1 MKKRIIFLFSIMLS
15 IGILAACGSDEKQN
29 DKEEGQVPQMLEVK
43 VKTDPGELSAG
54 KTTQVSAIVTQGEEK
69 VSDADEVLFEIWKE
83 GVSEED
89 HIKKEAELKEDGI
102 YAIDYTFDEKGK
114 YFIIAHVTARDLHNM
129 PKVEVNV
136 Q

>member
-54 KTTQVSAIVTQGEEK
+54 KTTQVSAIITQGEEK
-69 VSDADEVLFEIWKE
+69 VTDADEVLFEIWKE
-83 GVSEED
+83 GASDED
-89 HIKKEAELKEDGI
+89 HVKKEAELNDNGKYEI
-102 YAIDYTFDEKGK
+102 NYTFDEKGK

>member
-1 MKKRIIFLFSIMLS
+1 MKKRIIYMVSIMLLM
-15 IGILAACGSDEKQN
+15 GILAACGSDEKPN
-29 DKEEGQVPQMLEVK
+29 NKEEDQLPQMLDVK
-43 VKTDPGELSAG
+43 VKTDPDELSAG
-54 KTTQVSAIVTQGEEK
+54 KTTQVGAIVTQGEEK

-83 GVSEED
+83 GASEED
-89 HIKKEAELKEDGI
+89 HIKKEAERKEDGK

-129 PKVEVNV
+129 PKVDVNV

>member
-89 HIKKEAELKEDGI
+89 HIKKEAKLKKDGQ
-102 YAIDYTFDEKGK
+102 YAIDYIFDEKGK

>member
-15 IGILAACGSDEKQN
+15 IGILEACGSDEKQN
-29 DKEEGQVPQMLEVK
+29 DKKEGQVPQMLEVK

-54 KTTQVSAIVTQGEEK
+54 KTNQVSAIVTQGEEK

>member
-1 MKKRIIFLFSIMLS
+1 MNKRIIFMFSIMLLM
-15 IGILAACGSDEKQN
+15 GILGACGSDENLK
-29 DKEEGQVPQMLEVK
+29 DKEEGQVPQMLDVK
-43 VKTDPGELSAG
+43 VKTDPAELSAG
-54 KTTQVSAIVTQGEEK
+54 NTTQVSAIVTQDEGK

-83 GVSEED
+83 GASEED
-89 HIKKEAELKEDGI
+89 HIKKEAEHKEDGK

-129 PKVEVNV
+129 PKVDVNV

>member
-15 IGILAACGSDEKQN
+15 IGILEACGSDENQN
-29 DKEEGQVPQMLEVK
+29 DKKEGQVPQMLEVK

-54 KTTQVSAIVTQGEEK
+54 KTNQVSAIVTQGEEK